1 MNFEDLRVAL
11 KKHADEMMTRHG
23 ELLYE
28 VGLDK
33 DELWNT
39 YLDAIP
45 PEHNKIYKV
54 RREYDCS
61 TCRHFVK
68 NIGNVVAIKVNRD
81 DGKFTVET
89 MWDFVTGDERWDRVC
104 KIMSNYVKA
113 HHICDVF
120 KTDLRM
126 AGAEKT
132 TSYDEK
138 GDVIVWRHMGANI
151 PDNHRVTRG
160 VSVASVKSSYSSEH
174 DVFKRSLDEITMDAC
189 RAVSEL
195 ITQDSIYRGREY
207 KNSVDAFTRCKA
219 IYDNLDDYEKELY
232 SWWFLSNDNHSLVT
246 RIRSSSIGTLL
257 VGISEGEDLN
267 TAVSKYEAM
276 VAPENY
282 KRSKPIYTNRM
293 LEEAKKTIT
302 ELGYLDSLSRRFANA
317 NDITVNNILFRNT
330 DTAKRMGDDIF
341 SSMKKSVTSVPKK
354 FDKVVEIGIEKFI
367 SDVLPTATDVE
378 VYLEARH
385 FNNFCSLI
393 APSVSGSKN
402 MFKWD
407 NNFSWAYRG
416 NLADSS
422 LKQNVKNAGGK
433 VDGVLRFSI
442 QWNDLDGW
450 DKNDMDAH
458 CITPTGEIYYMHRRE
473 CGGELD
479 VDIID
484 PREGKP
490 AVENITWERMPAD
503 GTYEFYVKKFSD
515 RGGQSG
521 IRAEVEFDGHV
532 YQYDCRNI
540 RGRYEIATVVVKN
553 GRFVDI
559 KHGVPTT
566 EAVREEWGVKSNT
579 FVPVNVICFS
589 PNYWD
594 EQNGIGNKH
603 YMFMLK
609 GCTNPETPS
618 AWYNEYLNNDL
629 YPSHRKVMEAMGFM
643 AHVEPTEDQL
653 SGIGFSSTV
662 RNDLVVKVKGATERV
677 MRIKF

>member
-1 MNFEDLRVAL
+1 MDFETLRVAL
-11 KKHADEMMTRHG
+11 KKHVDEMMSIYNT
-23 ELLYE
+23 LYE
-28 VGLDK
+28 VELDK
-33 DELWNT
+33 DELWET
-39 YLDAIP
+39 YLNTIP
-45 PEHNKIYKV
+45 PEHNKIYKT

-68 NIGNVVAIKVNRD
+68 NIGNVVAINNS
-81 DGKFTVET
+81 GKLSIKTV
-89 MWDFVTGDERWDRVC
+89 WDFTTGDERWDRVC
-104 KIMSNYVKA
+104 RAMSDYVKA

-132 TSYDEK
+132 TSYDEN
-138 GDVIVWRHMGANI
+138 GDVTVWRHMSANI

-160 VSVASVKSSYSSEH
+160 VSVASVKSEYSSEH
-174 DVFKRSLDEITMDAC
+174 DVFKRSLDEITIDAC
-189 RAVSEL
+189 KMVSEL
-195 ITQDSIYRGREY
+195 IAQDAIYRGREY
-207 KNSVDAFTRCKA
+207 QHNVDGFMRCKEA
-219 IYDNLDDYEKELY
+219 YDKLNNSEKELY
-232 SWWFLSNDNHSLVT
+232 PWWFLSQEYHSPVA
-246 RIRSSSIGTLL
+246 RIRSSSIGALL
-257 VGISEGEDLN
+257 VSISDGEDLN
-267 TAVSKYEAM
+267 VAVSKYEAM

-282 KRSKPIYTNRM
+282 KRSKPIYTTRM

-317 NDITVNNILFRNT
+317 DDITVNNILFRNS
-330 DTAKRMGDDIF
+330 DTAKRIGNDIF
-341 SSMKKSVTSVPKK
+341 ADMSKMAKSAPKK
-354 FDKVVEIGIEKFI
+354 FDKVGQIGIENFI
-367 SDVLPTATDVE
+367 SNVLPTATDVE

-402 MFKWD
+402 MFKWN
-407 NNFSWAYRG
+407 NNFSWAYCG
-416 NLADSS
+416 NLSDSS

-442 QWNDLDGW
+442 QWNDLDDW

-458 CITPTGEIYYMHRRE
+458 CITPTGEIFYMHKRE

-484 PREGKP
+484 PTKGKP
-490 AVENITWERMPAD
+490 AVENITWGRMPVD
-503 GTYEFYVKKFSD
+503 GTYEFYVEKYFN
-515 RGGQSG
+515 RGGKSG

-532 YQYDCRNI
+532 YQYDCRDI
-540 RGRYEIATVVVKN
+540 RGEYEIATVVVKN

-566 EAVREEWGVKSNT
+566 ESVREEWGVKSNT

-594 EQNGIGNKH
+594 EQKGIGNKH

-609 GCTNPETPS
+609 GCVNPETPS
-618 AWYNEYLNNDL
+618 AWYNEYLNSDL
-629 YPSHRKVMEAMGFM
+629 YPSHRKVMEAMGVM
-643 AHVEPTEDQL
+643 AHVEPVEDQL

-662 RNDLVVKVKGATERV
+662 RNDLIVKVKGATERV
-677 MRIKF
+677 MRVKF

>member
-23 ELLYE
+23 LLYE

-45 PEHNKIYKV
+45 PEHNKIYKT

-68 NIGNVVAIKVNRD
+68 NIGNVVAINKN
-81 DGKFTVET
+81 GNSFSIETV
-89 MWDFVTGDERWDRVC
+89 WDFVTDDERWDRVC
-104 KIMSNYVKA
+104 KTMSNYVNA
-113 HHICDVF
+113 HRICDVF

-126 AGAEKT
+126 VGADKT
-132 TSYDEK
+132 TSYDEN
-138 GDVIVWRHMGANI
+138 GDVIVWRHMSANI
-151 PDNHRVTRG
+151 PDNHRATRG
-160 VSVASVKSSYSSEH
+160 VSVASVKSEYSSEH

-189 RAVSEL
+189 KVVSEL
-195 ITQDSIYRGREY
+195 IAQDSIYRGREY
-207 KNSVDAFTRCKA
+207 KSCVDGFMVCKVT
-219 IYDNLDDYEKELY
+219 YDKLNGYEKELY
-232 SWWFLSNDNHSLVT
+232 PWWFLSQQYHSTAT
-246 RIRSSSIGTLL
+246 RIRNSSIGTLL
-257 VGISEGEDLN
+257 VSISEGEDLN
-267 TAVSKYEAM
+267 IAVAKYEAM

-282 KRSKPIYTNRM
+282 KRSKPIYTDRM

-317 NDITVNNILFRNT
+317 NDITVNNILFRNS
-330 DTAKRMGDDIF
+330 DTAKRMENDIF
-341 SSMKKSVTSVPKK
+341 SDMKKKVTSVPKK
-354 FDKVVEIGIEKFI
+354 FDKVGEIGIEKFI

-385 FNNFCSLI
+385 FGNFCSLI

-402 MFKWD
+402 MFKWN

-416 NLADSS
+416 NLSDSS

-442 QWNDLDGW
+442 QWNDLDDW

-458 CITPTGEIYYMHRRE
+458 CITPTGEIFYMHKRE

-479 VDIID
+479 VDIIN
-484 PREGKP
+484 PRKGKP
-490 AVENITWERMPAD
+490 AVENITWGRMPVD
-503 GTYEFYVKKFSD
+503 GTYEFFVEKFSD

-540 RGRYEIATVVVKN
+540 RGKYEIATVVVKN

-609 GCTNPETPS
+609 GCVNPETPN
-618 AWYNEYLNNDL
+618 AWYNEYLNSDL
-629 YPSHRKVMEAMGFM
+629 YPNHRKVMEAMGFM

-662 RNDLVVKVKGATERV
+662 RNDLVVKVKGATERI

>member
-11 KKHADEMMTRHG
+11 DVHVK
-23 ELLYE
+23 ELMSAYGTLYE
-28 VGLDK
+28 VELDK
-33 DELWNT
+33 DELWNI

-45 PEHNKIYKV
+45 PEHNKIYKS

-68 NIGNVVAIKVNRD
+68 NIGNVVAIRRW
-81 DGKFTVET
+81 GTFSVET
-89 MWDFVTGDERWDRVC
+89 MWDIVTEDERWNRVC
-104 KIMSNYVKA
+104 QYMSDYVKSHA
-113 HHICDVF
+113 ICGVF
-120 KTDLRM
+120 KTDLRKV
-126 AGAEKT
+126 GADKT
-132 TSYDEK
+132 PSCDEN
-138 GDVIVWRHMGANI
+138 GDVIVWRHMSATI
-151 PDNHRVTRG
+151 PDKHRVRNA
-160 VSVASVKSSYSSEH
+160 SVASVKGDYASEH

-189 RAVSEL
+189 NTVKEL
-195 ITQDSIYRGREY
+195 IAQDTIYRGAEY
-207 KNSVDAFTRCKA
+207 KFAVDGFARCKET
-219 IYDNLDDYEKELY
+219 YDKLTDDEKELY
-232 SWWFLSNDNHSLVT
+232 SWWFLSQTGHNTIS
-246 RIRSSSIGTLL
+246 RIKNTAIGTLL
-257 VGISEGEDLN
+257 VTISDGEDLN
-267 TAVSKYEAM
+267 VAVSKYEAM

-282 KRSKPIYTNRM
+282 KRSKPIYTTRM
-293 LEEAKKTIT
+293 LDEAKKTIT
-302 ELGYLDSLSRRFANA
+302 EMGYLDSLSRRFANA
-317 NDITVNNILFRNT
+317 DDITVNNILFRNA
-330 DTAKRMGDDIF
+330 DTAKRMDGDIF
-341 SSMKKSVTSVPKK
+341 SAMAKRTKSAPKK
-354 FDKVVEIGIEKFI
+354 FDKIAEIGIEKFI

-393 APSVSGSKN
+393 APSVSGSKT
-402 MFKWD
+402 MFKWN

-442 QWNDLDGW
+442 QWNDLDDW
-450 DKNDMDAH
+450 DRNDMDAH
-458 CITPTGEIYYMHRRE
+458 CITPTGEIFYMHKRE

-484 PREGKP
+484 PRKGKP
-490 AVENITWERMPAD
+490 AVENITWGRMPVD
-503 GTYEFYVKKFSD
+503 GTYEFFVEKFSD

-540 RGRYEIATVVVKN
+540 NDSYDIAVVTIKN
-553 GRFVDI
+553 GKFIDI
-559 KHGVPTT
+559 KHNTPTT
-566 EAVREEWGVKSNT
+566 ESEREEWGVKSNT

-594 EQNGIGNKH
+594 EQRGIGNKH

-609 GCTNPETPS
+609 GCVNPETPS
-618 AWYNEYLNNDL
+618 AWYNEYLNSDL
-629 YPSHRKVMEAMGFM
+629 YPSHRKVMEAMGVM
-643 AHVEPTEDQL
+643 AHVEPVEDQL

-662 RNDLVVKVKGATERV
+662 RNDVVVKVKGATERV
-677 MRIKF
+677 MRVRF

>member
-11 KKHADEMMTRHG
+11 DVHVK
-23 ELLYE
+23 ELMSAYGTLYE
-28 VGLDK
+28 VELDK
-33 DELWNT
+33 DELWNI

-45 PEHNKIYKV
+45 PEHNKIYKS

-68 NIGNVVAIKVNRD
+68 NIGNVVAIRHC
-81 DGKFTVET
+81 GTFSVET
-89 MWDFVTGDERWDRVC
+89 MWDIVTEDERWNRVC
-104 KIMSNYVKA
+104 QYMSDYVKSHA
-113 HHICDVF
+113 ICGVF
-120 KTDLRM
+120 KTDLRKV
-126 AGAEKT
+126 GADKT
-132 TSYDEK
+132 TSYDEN
-138 GDVIVWRHMGANI
+138 GDVIVWRHMYAAI
-151 PDNHRVTRG
+151 PDKHRVRNA
-160 VSVASVKSSYSSEH
+160 SVASVKGDYASEH

-189 RAVSEL
+189 NTVKEL
-195 ITQDSIYRGREY
+195 IAQDTIYRGAEY
-207 KNSVDAFTRCKA
+207 KFAVDGFARCKET
-219 IYDNLDDYEKELY
+219 YDKLTDDEKELY
-232 SWWFLSNDNHSLVT
+232 SWWFLSQTGHGGVS
-246 RIRSSSIGTLL
+246 RIKNTAIGTLL
-257 VGISEGEDLN
+257 VAISDGEDLN
-267 TAVSKYEAM
+267 VAVSKYEAM

-282 KRSKPIYTNRM
+282 KRSKPIYTTRM
-293 LEEAKKTIT
+293 LDEAKKTIT
-302 ELGYLDSLSRRFANA
+302 EMGYLDSLSRRFANA
-317 NDITVNNILFRNT
+317 DDITVNNILFRNA
-330 DTAKRMGDDIF
+330 DTAKRMDGDIF
-341 SSMKKSVTSVPKK
+341 SAMAKRTKSAPKK
-354 FDKVVEIGIEKFI
+354 FDKIAEIGIEKFI

-393 APSVSGSKN
+393 APSVSGSKT
-402 MFKWD
+402 MFKWN

-442 QWNDLDGW
+442 QWNDLDDW
-450 DKNDMDAH
+450 DRNDMDAH
-458 CITPTGEIYYMHRRE
+458 CITPTGEIFYMHKRE

-484 PREGKP
+484 PRKGKP
-490 AVENITWERMPAD
+490 AVENITWGRMPVD
-503 GTYEFYVKKFSD
+503 GTYEFFVEKFSD

-540 RGRYEIATVVVKN
+540 NDSYDIAVVTIKN
-553 GRFVDI
+553 GKFIDI
-559 KHGVPTT
+559 KHNTPTT
-566 EAVREEWGVKSNT
+566 ESEREEWGVKSNT

-594 EQNGIGNKH
+594 EQRGIGNKH

-609 GCTNPETPS
+609 GCVNPETPS
-618 AWYNEYLNNDL
+618 AWYNEYLNSDL
-629 YPSHRKVMEAMGFM
+629 YPSHRKVMEAMGVM
-643 AHVEPTEDQL
+643 AHVEPVEDQL

-662 RNDLVVKVKGATERV
+662 RNDVVVKVKGATERV
-677 MRIKF
+677 MRVRF